1 MVAGLHVL
9 LMPQSRLLL
18 EHGGCY
24 HCVSRIVDR
33 RFIFN
38 AAEKEFFVSS
48 MRKLEAFLDV
58 RVLTYCVM
66 SNHFHLLVEVPSPE
80 EVERL
85 TLESL
90 RRRLPLLYSGP
101 ALAEARAELDR
112 AEAHDASRN
121 GEGKG
126 RSLTSSNMGP
136 WVTQIIARYQARM
149 GNLSAFFRELKWRF
163 SMWFNARDG
172 RTGALWEDRFKSVLV
187 EGDERALMTVAA
199 YIELNA
205 VRAGIVGDPK
215 DYRWCG
221 YGEAV
226 AGKKLARK
234 NLACLH
240 NRMRSWQ
247 GDGRGP
253 VDWRMVAAAYR
264 VHLFGQG
271 ERRLGDGRTGQGKR
285 SGIDSADVIRVA
297 DHERGELPLHQLLQ
311 GRVRYFTDGAVIGSA
326 DFVDRVFNEHRE
338 RFGVKRKSGARRM
351 RGANWNGL
359 SSLRDLRDNV
369 FG

>member
-1 MVAGLHVL
+1 MPHPRLVL
-9 LMPQSRLLL
+9 
-18 EHGGCY
+18 ENGGCY

-80 EVERL
+80 ELAPL
-85 TLESL
+85 TLDSL
-90 RRRLPLLYSGP
+90 RRRLPLLYHGP

-112 AEAHDASRN
+112 AEAGDAARATADHRPHSP
-121 GEGKG
+121 GG
-126 RSLTSSNMGP
+126 GP
-136 WVTQIIARYQARM
+136 WVAQVLTRYQARM

-163 SMWFNARDG
+163 SMWFNARDN
-172 RTGALWEDRFKSVLV
+172 RVGALWEDRFKSVLV

-205 VRAGIVGDPK
+205 VRAGMVTDPK

-226 AGKKLARK
+226 AGKQLARR
-234 NLACLH
+234 NLAQLH
-240 NRMRSWQ
+240 GRVRSWQ
-247 GDGRGP
+247 GDGRSP
-253 VDWRMVAAAYR
+253 IDWRTIAATYR

-271 ERRLGDGRTGQGKR
+271 ERRLGDGRTGRGGKP
-285 SGIDSADVIRVA
+285 GIDPLDVSRVA
-297 DHERGELPLHQLLQ
+297 DREQGKLPLHQRLL
-311 GRVRYFTDGAVIGSA
+311 GRVRYFTDGAVIGSV
-326 DFVDRVFNEHRE
+326 DFVDRVFDAHRD
-338 RFGVKRKSGARRM
+338 RFGTRRKSGARRM